1 MRPGMRMLLV
11 SRQRENRG
19 EDRERAENRF
29 RDRTGRERYDD
40 GRFAYDRPRQE
51 YKQEYDRPGQ
61 EYSVGYDGPRS
72 EYRQERQQM
81 HMDRQP
87 QEKSHN
93 GATKVIGFD
102 RRSEPFEEMANKWMR
117 SLRNTDGTKG
127 AHWTKDQAKS
137 LMAQVGADADLLEY
151 WSVLNAL
158 YSDYS
163 EVLKKFGI
171 DRTEVYAH
179 LAKAWLDDEDA
190 VQDKAK
196 RYFEYIVEH

>member
-19 EDRERAENRF
+19 EDRERIENRF
-29 RDRTGRERYDD
+29 RDRNGQERYDD

-51 YKQEYDRPGQ
+51 YRAQYD
-61 EYSVGYDGPRS
+61 EPRS

-81 HMDRQP
+81 HMDQ
-87 QEKSHN
+87 QEKNHDGSS
-93 GATKVIGFD
+93 KVIGFA
-102 RRSEPFEEMANKWMR
+102 RHSEPFEDMATKWMR
-117 SLRNTDGTKG
+117 NLRNTDGTKG
-127 AHWTKDQAKS
+127 AHWTKEQAKS

-179 LAKAWLDDEDA
+179 LAKAWLEDEDA
-190 VQDKAK
+190 APDKAK